1 MKIKSTGNKSS
12 MTIDEMKYVQFI
24 DEITQT
30 FMIWQSVFIV
40 SITFVT
46 SEDKMSIAAF
56 SVDQTLW
63 F

>member
-1 MKIKSTGNKSS
+1 